1 MFRFTKQLN
10 GFYHGYEGTNPPK
23 QTKRHQQK
31 GLVRQIKCF
40 TPLQPGLS
48 ESVFRRNRQSGQP
61 LPVWSAR
68 SHLMYFLAS
77 VGGVGGGRGLLELS
91 SRWWRG
97 ELGMG
102 SRRVGWAGGGGGS
115 PPPEPETATP
125 MPAASVVALTLEEL
139 LNLLLDVFSFFLFC
153 YTENK

>member
-1 MFRFTKQLN
+1 
-10 GFYHGYEGTNPPK
+10 
-23 QTKRHQQK
+23 
-31 GLVRQIKCF
+31 
-40 TPLQPGLS
+40 
-48 ESVFRRNRQSGQP
+48 
-61 LPVWSAR
+61 
-68 SHLMYFLAS
+68 MYFLAS
-77 VGGVGGGRGLLELS
+77 VGGVDGGRGLLELS

-102 SRRVGWAGGGGGS
+102 SRRVGRAGGGGGS

-125 MPAASVVALTLEEL
+125 TPAASVVALTLEEL